1 MKRGYFKVVWIVPPG
16 TPSEV
21 LHHGDETL
29 RRQHKPWRARVCTKI
44 ARTKE
49 IARAIQSC
57 IPGSRIVSWI
67 DGVLSEVR

>member
-1 MKRGYFKVVWIVPPG
+1 MMKQGYFKVVWTVAP
-16 TPSEV
+16 EDDRMRC
-21 LHHGDETL
+21 GDEA
-29 RRQHKPWRARVCTKI
+29 RRRKHMPWRTRVCTKI

-49 IARAIQSC
+49 IARAIRSC